1 MALTRVGGD
10 LLKRPLNIGAGVTI
24 TTDGNATFSG
34 IVTASSFVDS
44 AGNPISGGGAGIGSA
59 LSSTPT
65 NPLNSIYYVNNS
77 LNITQNTTIDVPDT
91 ALLNSDGFRVAYT
104 NFEEVIVFDTYDLIV
119 SDGNELQLDVLSL
132 RGGF

>member
-24 TTDGNATFSG
+24 GTDGNATFSG
-34 IVTASSFVDS
+34 IVTATSFADS
-44 AGNPISGGGAGIGSA
+44 AGNPIGGGAGIGSA
-59 LSSTPT
+59 LSSTAT
-65 NPLNSIYYVNNS
+65 SPLNSIYYVNNS
-77 LNITQNTTIDVPDT
+77 LNITQNTTIDVPDS

-119 SDGNELQLDVLSL
+119 SDGDELQLDVLSL